1 MITNKMRSKLSKD
14 LGYLDDEVN
23 KLIVYYTFILVLPN
37 NSCVI
42 VTDRRHGT
50 AGNFTALAS

>member
-1 MITNKMRSKLSKD
+1 MRSKLSKD